1 MLNFSE
7 KTPLLVAIATAS
19 LLYSNSLQATEI
31 LTPSQMDNVTAGTV
45 QPGTYLG
52 ALIDNEGSERESGRI
67 KLRISQAPSSDDI
80 VVTGKLRF
88 YGARVVLKG
97 KGTLDPETSEF
108 QFSLKNKKGVVVGS
122 VTGRILHEINVTPHG
137 KGDWNV
143 NTMNVG
149 SGGGCF
155 YLFRK

>member
-1 MLNFSE
+1 MLKE
-7 KTPLLVAIATAS
+7 KTPLLAAIATAS

-52 ALIDNEGSERESGRI
+52 ALIDDEGLNRESGRI
-67 KLRISQAPSSDDI
+67 KLRVSQSPSSDD
-80 VVTGKLRF
+80 VVVAGKLRF
-88 YGARVVLKG
+88 YGARVRLKG
-97 KGTLDPETSEF
+97 KGTLDPETNEF
-108 QFSLKNKKGVVVGS
+108 QFLLKNKKGVVVGS
-122 VTGRILHEINVTPHG
+122 VTGVFQNDTNATPQG
-137 KGDWNV
+137 KGLWNV

-149 SGGGCF
+149 SGGGHF